1 MVHVAKKIWQK
12 ADNCGRGHC
21 PGVSDV
27 DELKTV
33 GAVNRHAKNPLVE
46 TRLLPLLR
54 TKSSGFD
61 VDADNCGR
69 RHCPGVSHS
78 CKGSKTPKL
87 GHTH

>member
-46 TRLLPLLR
+46 
-54 TKSSGFD
+54 
-61 VDADNCGR
+61 
-69 RHCPGVSHS
+69 
-78 CKGSKTPKL
+78 
-87 GHTH
+87 